1 VHEYSPKRRTAL
13 VFTGSGTSGA
23 YHAGVLRALDESGV
37 KIDLVVGS
45 GVGTI
50 AAAYAAVD
58 GGAKLYGPGGFWDRV
73 RWRSLFR
80 LRPAAV
86 LVVALSAASLIVFLL
101 PVVLAL
107 LAGLLFPLVLIA
119 DRVAPGGPSRV
130 LGRLWIAPESLSGP
144 YLAALAMPVFVLA
157 LLALGAA
164 AVMLLRDRRR
174 FSEHVE
180 SLLDARPG
188 QQRLQRGLWEIA
200 RGAALSSSPPS
211 EPELGKR
218 FVALLAE
225 NLGQPGFREMIL
237 RAADLDGG
245 GTLPFVV
252 LGEERQAEFAAGRAR
267 GPRSPDGTEARP
279 VVDLLSPG
287 YADLFFDAVV
297 TGLLPPVAMPVRR
310 VSFPKRGLFGGETH
324 RLTDAT
330 LVAESGISEALAAG
344 AEQVIVVSGAPE
356 AHVPAP
362 RRRGPWARLDA
373 TVNALERQ
381 ALERDVDEAERINRM
396 VATLGH
402 RGDDGSRTWQD
413 PGTGRLYSEL
423 RLYVI
428 RPQRR
433 TLGPLEVG
441 GARDPATEVVET
453 TSDLLEQGYRDA
465 YRLFV
470 EPVVGALPAPAPNR
484 DLARERDMPQPIG
497 L

>member
-1 VHEYSPKRRTAL
+1 M
-13 VFTGSGTSGA
+13 
-23 YHAGVLRALDESGV
+23 LRALEESGV

-58 GGAKLYGPGGFWDRV
+58 GGTKLYGPGGFWDHV
-73 RWRSLFR
+73 RWRSFFR
-80 LRPAAV
+80 LRPAALLV
-86 LVVALSAASLIVFLL
+86 LALSTVSLIVFLL

-119 DRVAPGGPSRV
+119 DRVAPGSPSRL
-130 LGRLWIAPESLSGP
+130 LGRVWIAPESLSGP
-144 YLAALAMPVFVLA
+144 YLAALALPVFALA

-180 SLLDARPG
+180 SLFDARPG
-188 QQRLQRGLWEIA
+188 QQRLRRGLWEIA
-200 RGAALSSSPPS
+200 RGAALSSGPPS

-225 NLGQPGFREMIL
+225 NLGQPGFREMVL
-237 RAADLDGG
+237 RAADLDAG

-252 LGEERQAEFAAGRAR
+252 LGEERQAGFAAARAR
-267 GPRSPDGTEARP
+267 GGRSPDEIRP
-279 VVDLLSPG
+279 AVDLLSPG
-287 YADLFFDAVV
+287 YAELFFDAVV
-297 TGLLPPVAMPVRR
+297 TGLLPPVALPVRR

-330 LVAESGISEALAAG
+330 LAAESGISEAIAAG

-356 AHVPAP
+356 THVPAP

-373 TVNALERQ
+373 TVTALERQ

-402 RGDDGSRTWQD
+402 RSEDGSRAWQD
-413 PGTGRLYSEL
+413 PGTGLVYRER

-428 RPQRR
+428 RPPRR

-453 TSDLLEQGYRDA
+453 TADLLEQGYRDA

-470 EPVVGALPAPAPNR
+470 EPVVGAAPAPAPHR
-484 DLARERDMPQPIG
+484 GEVPERDITQPVG